1 MGFCDLPGS
10 GLLCDFVVGGVSDS
24 ITDSIGKWIAKS
36 CGDLAKSAVD
46 LASRAVDKTTNVD
59 LGAGWF
65 RDNYALIL
73 PIALVMLV
81 MTFMFQLV
89 RSAWRRDGQALGQ
102 AVTAT
107 ISSTLF
113 AVTAITFTGVALT
126 TVDALSRGL
135 FTIANSS
142 MDDAVRRIV
151 RVSMISVVSP
161 LGWAVPALVALGCA
175 VGAILYWGMMIFRKV
190 SILVL
195 VILAPFAAAGG
206 PWEPTRDW
214 RRRWV
219 EATATVVFSKLVM
232 TIIMLV
238 GVSAIGNSDTKDG
251 IQALSDIIAG
261 LVVMALVLLCPF
273 MIYKFVHWA
282 GDGQSAG
289 LHQSAAAGLQT
300 AGATAKKGGR
310 MAMTAASGGAA
321 GGAAMAGGSP
331 AGPSQVPGMQSVGA
345 GQGGA
350 GGGGGPEGPSTD
362 TLAKATPTSFQY
374 GQQRS
379 GGGDGGVPL
388 VKRPATDRSDGDQG
402 RALVTRPTG
411 SGTSSGSGVAAG
423 SGSGS
428 GGSSGPAA
436 SVGSS
441 PAAAAHAAAGSPAVS
456 TPGSAPAPA
465 GAPASPGSVPAPARA
480 PSAPSPV
487 ASPAPAGGAGVPAFD
502 PVITPP
508 PGPARA
514 STGSPQRFTFP
525 SGPPSA

>member
-1 MGFCDLPGS
+1 MGFCDLPGT
-10 GLLCDFVVGGVSDS
+10 GLVCDFVVGGVSDS
-24 ITDSIGKWIAKS
+24 ITESIGKWIAKS

-126 TVDALSRGL
+126 VVDALSRGL

-300 AGATAKKGGR
+300 ASATAKKGGR

-345 GQGGA
+345 SQGG
-350 GGGGGPEGPSTD
+350 GGGGGPEGPNTD
-362 TLAKATPTSFQY
+362 SLAKATPASFQY

-388 VKRPATDRSDGDQG
+388 VKRPNTDRSDGDQG

-411 SGTSSGSGVAAG
+411 SGTGSDSGT
-423 SGSGS
+423 GS
-428 GGSSGPAA
+428 GGSSVPAA
-436 SVGSS
+436 SAGSS
-441 PAAAAHAAAGSPAVS
+441 PAAAAHAAAGSPGLS

-465 GAPASPGSVPAPARA
+465 GAPVSPGSAPAPTRA

-487 ASPAPAGGAGVPAFD
+487 ASPAPAGSTGAQAFG

-508 PGPARA
+508 PGPARG
-514 STGSPQRFTFP
+514 TGTPQRFTFP
-525 SGPPSA
+525 SGPPSD

>member
-1 MGFCDLPGS
+1 MLCDL
-10 GLLCDFVVGGVSDS
+10 VVGGVSDS

-46 LASRAVDKTTNVD
+46 LASRAVDKTTSID
-59 LGAGWF
+59 LGASWF

-73 PIALVMLV
+73 PIALVMLT

-89 RSAWRRDGQALGQ
+89 RAAWRRDGQALGQ

-107 ISSTLF
+107 AGSALF
-113 AVTAITFTGVALT
+113 ATTAITFTGVALA

-175 VGAILYWGMMIFRKV
+175 VGAILYWAMMVCRKV
-190 SILVL
+190 SILIL
-195 VILAPFAAAGG
+195 VVLAPFAAAGG

-214 RRRWV
+214 RKRWV

-251 IQALSDIIAG
+251 LQALSDIIAG
-261 LVVMALVLLCPF
+261 LTVMALVLLCPF

-310 MAMTAASGGAA
+310 LAMSAASGGAA
-321 GGAAMAGGSP
+321 GGAAMAGSSP
-331 AGPSQVPGMQSVGA
+331 AGPSQVPGMQSAGV
-345 GQGGA
+345 GQG

-388 VKRPATDRSDGDQG
+388 VKRPATDHSDGDQG
-402 RALVTRPTG
+402 QALITRPTG
-411 SGTSSGSGVAAG
+411 SGASPSSS

-428 GGSSGPAA
+428 GGSPGPAA
-436 SVGSS
+436 SGGSS
-441 PAAAAHAAAGSPAVS
+441 PAAAAHAAAGSPDLS
-456 TPGSAPAPA
+456 TPGSAPLPA
-465 GAPASPGSVPAPARA
+465 GAPASPGSAPVPSRV
-480 PSAPSPV
+480 PSPV
-487 ASPAPAGGAGVPAFD
+487 ASPAPAGSGGTPAFD

-508 PGPARA
+508 PGPTRTG
-514 STGSPQRFTFP
+514 TGSPQRFTFP